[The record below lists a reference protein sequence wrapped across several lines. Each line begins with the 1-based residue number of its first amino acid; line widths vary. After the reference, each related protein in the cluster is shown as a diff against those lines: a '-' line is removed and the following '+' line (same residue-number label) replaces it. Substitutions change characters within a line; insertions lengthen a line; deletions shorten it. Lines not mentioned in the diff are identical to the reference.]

1 MKVSVTDIAR
11 HIRHMIKTGGIEC
24 VGLGSDFDGI
34 TSSFEMKDASD
45 LPILEESLRKNGFTE
60 EEIEKIFYRNV
71 LRVYKEI
78 L

>member
-1 MKVSVTDIAR
+1 MRYMANI
-11 HIRHMIKTGGIEC
+11 GGIGC

-34 TSSFEMKDASD
+34 GGWLEISDAGK
-45 LPILEESLRKNGFTE
+45 LPLLEAGMRRQGFTTS
-60 EEIEKIFYRNV
+60 EIEAIFYGNV